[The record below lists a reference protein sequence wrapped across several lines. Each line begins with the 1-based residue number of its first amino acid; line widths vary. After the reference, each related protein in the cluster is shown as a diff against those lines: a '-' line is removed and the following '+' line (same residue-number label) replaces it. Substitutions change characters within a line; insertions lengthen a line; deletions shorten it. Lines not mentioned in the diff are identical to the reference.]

1 ALAAGFEQH
10 RVHRR
15 LRLRTG
21 REGLRPLRP
30 ADLDTG
36 DLGAAGGDHRVV
48 RHVLRLERRHRQPP
62 PSQRPTQRGGHH
74 GLARIGGRPRHQQSA
89 TTHSAMLSPDSGT
102 HRPRPAAM
110 IGSMTTSVYLAGEPE
125 ADRLLASEPL
135 ALLIGMLLD
144 QQVPMETAF
153 AGPKKIADRMD
164 GLDVH
169 RIAEAEPESFTQL
182 CATPPAVHRF
192 PSSMAGRIQQLCRI
206 IVDDYSG
213 RAEAIWTDGD
223 PDGAEVLRRL
233 KRLPGYGEQKARIFL
248 ALLGKQF

>member
-1 ALAAGFEQH
+1 
-10 RVHRR
+10 
-15 LRLRTG
+15 
-21 REGLRPLRP
+21 
-30 ADLDTG
+30 
-36 DLGAAGGDHRVV
+36 
-48 RHVLRLERRHRQPP
+48 
-62 PSQRPTQRGGHH
+62 
-74 GLARIGGRPRHQQSA
+74 
-89 TTHSAMLSPDSGT
+89 
-102 HRPRPAAM
+102 M

-248 ALLGKQF
+248 ALLGKQFGLQAPGWADAAGAYGEPQARRSIADVVDEHSLHEVREFKKEAKAAAKRAAKK